1 MGYFK
6 IQNGGY
12 IFGIN
17 TIDQVEVGN
26 ITEEEYLQL
35 AALFRDMPSGKV
47 VFDNGD
53 GTYSYVDNPNP
64 PEPSE
69 PSAEDKA
76 EAYDILMGG
85 AE

>member
-6 IQNGGY
+6 IQNDGY
-12 IFGIN
+12 VLGIN
-17 TIDQVEVGN
+17 TIDQVDIGN
-26 ITEEEYLQL
+26 ITEDEYFQL
-35 AALFRDMPSGKV
+35 AALFRSMPSGKV

-64 PEPSE
+64 PDTDPEIDDTE
-69 PSAEDKA
+69 LLN
-76 EAYDILMGG
+76 ILMGG

>member
-6 IQNGGY
+6 IQKDSY

-26 ITEEEYLQL
+26 ITKEEYNVLKSVFKSL
-35 AALFRDMPSGKV
+35 PDGKV
-47 VFDNGD
+47 IFDNGD

-64 PEPSE
+64 PDPD
-69 PSAEDKA
+69 PDIDDAELL
-76 EAYDILMGG
+76 DILMGG
-85 AE
+85 TE